1 MNKNLK
7 AIELDKVLKKLAEE
21 TAFKASTE
29 KALELLPVSDIY
41 EVDRLLQELVL
52 RARVPME

>member
-29 KALELLPVSDIY
+29 KALELLPDANLAVISIPGAY
-41 EVDRLLQELVL
+41 AALE
-52 RARVPME
+52 RAQTL